1 MRGEKMMGMFTGTAV
16 WALIRQSDVM
26 TWCVLGAL
34 LLMSIVCWTV
44 ALYKLTMLRKT
55 RHDIMSAQRALM
67 HIHDHA
73 AFQAFAAQH
82 KNTNLE
88 IFCVRL
94 SELMQEGA
102 AKEQVQQAIAA
113 MSDDLLMREEA
124 GNVILKASTEVAPL
138 LGLLGTIWGLI
149 HSFMRISQEQS
160 ADIITVA
167 PGIAEALITTLM
179 GLLVAIPA
187 AVLYHAVYRQLQL
200 LEHDVLL
207 FSETLERVWFRANI
221 SARR

>member
-1 MRGEKMMGMFTGTAV
+1 MIGMFTGTAV
-16 WALIRQSDVM
+16 WTLIRQSDIM

-34 LLMSIVCWTV
+34 LLMSIACWTV
-44 ALYKLTMLRKT
+44 ALYKLTVLKKT
-55 RHDIMSAQRALM
+55 RHDIMSAQRALA

-73 AFQAFAAQH
+73 ALQAFAAQH

-88 IFCVRL
+88 IFCVRI

-102 AKEQVQQAIAA
+102 DKEQVQQVIAA

-200 LEHDVLL
+200 LEHDVML
-207 FSETLERVWFRANI
+207 FSETLERVWFRVNI
-221 SARR
+221 AARR